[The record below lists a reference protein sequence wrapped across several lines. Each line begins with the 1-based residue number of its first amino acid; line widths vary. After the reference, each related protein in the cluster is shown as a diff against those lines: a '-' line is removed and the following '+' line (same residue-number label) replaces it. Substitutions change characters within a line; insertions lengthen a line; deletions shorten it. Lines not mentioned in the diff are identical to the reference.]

1 MDKSGGSA
9 WGKRLLIFIAKFLG
23 VSLPLFALWMVG
35 GYFYIFPVL
44 LAARSLVQFLGLQV
58 SGLPMALDIF
68 SSTIPFISLMVI
80 TKGLKL
86 PKRLSKVGIGLLA
99 LFLWH
104 IVASVGLYLM
114 MADNEVTSSKTI
126 LSASYKTFLYILN
139 LTLPFLLWFFLVGKN
154 RIKAAIL

>member
-1 MDKSGGSA
+1 MDKSSGSA
-9 WGKRLLIFIAKFLG
+9 WGKRVLIFIAKFLG

-44 LAARSLVQFLGLQV
+44 LAAKSLVQIFGLRV

-80 TKGLKL
+80 TRGLKL
-86 PKRLSKVGIGLLA
+86 PKRLSKVGIGLLI

-114 MADNEVTSSKTI
+114 MTGNEPTSSKII
-126 LSASYKTFLYILN
+126 LSASYKTFLYIFN

>member
-1 MDKSGGSA
+1 MDKSSSSA
-9 WGKRLLIFIAKFLG
+9 WGKRVLIFIAKFLG
-23 VSLPLFALWMVG
+23 VSLPLFALWMVA
-35 GYFYIFPVL
+35 GYFYIIPVL
-44 LAARSLVQFLGLQV
+44 FVAKSLVQIFGLQV

-86 PKRLSKVGIGLLA
+86 PKRVSKVGIGLLI

-114 MADNEVTSSKTI
+114 TADNEVASSKRI
-126 LSASYKTFLYILN
+126 LSASYKTFLYIFN

>member
-1 MDKSGGSA
+1 MDKSSGSA
-9 WGKRLLIFIAKFLG
+9 WGKKVLIFIAKFLG

-44 LAARSLVQFLGLQV
+44 LVARSLVQIFGLQV
-58 SGLPMALDIF
+58 SRLPMALDIF
-68 SSTIPFISLMVI
+68 SSIIPFISLMVI
-80 TKGLKL
+80 TKRLKL
-86 PKRLSKVGIGLLA
+86 QKRLSKVGIGLLI

-114 MADNEVTSSKTI
+114 MADNEATSSKTI
-126 LSASYKTFLYILN
+126 LSASYKTFLYIFN

>member
-1 MDKSGGSA
+1 MDKSSGSA
-9 WGKRLLIFIAKFLG
+9 WGKKVLIFIAKFLG

-44 LAARSLVQFLGLQV
+44 LVARSLVQIFGLQV
-58 SGLPMALDIF
+58 SRLPMALDIF
-68 SSTIPFISLMVI
+68 SSIIPFISLMVI
-80 TKGLKL
+80 TKRLKL
-86 PKRLSKVGIGLLA
+86 QKRLSKVGIGLLI

-114 MADNEVTSSKTI
+114 MADNGVTSSTRI
-126 LSASYKTFLYILN
+126 LSASYKTFLYIFN